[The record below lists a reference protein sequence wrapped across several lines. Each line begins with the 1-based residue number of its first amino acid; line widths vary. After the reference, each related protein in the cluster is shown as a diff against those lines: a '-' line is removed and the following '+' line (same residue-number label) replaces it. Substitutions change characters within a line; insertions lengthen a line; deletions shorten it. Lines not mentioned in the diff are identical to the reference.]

1 VNSIVFKN
9 ARLVMA
15 GEVVSGSLSVEDGR
29 IQSFDHG
36 ESSLASAVDLEGD
49 LLMPGFIEIHTDNF
63 ERHLVPRPKVNWPSL
78 PALLAHDAEVA
89 AAGITTVFD
98 ALGVGDIE
106 HDSLRGTNMDSV
118 VQAIDDC
125 SERNILRADHYF
137 HVRAEVPAPNAV
149 ELFHAFEQH
158 PRLKLISVMDHTPG
172 QRQWENIDVAR
183 VYYTGKKGWSLEKFQ
198 RQVEHSNSIR
208 AQYAVPHR
216 EYFVAYCREHGV
228 PLASHD
234 DTTVEHVQQAH
245 AEGAAIS
252 EFPTTVLAAR
262 AARELGL
269 STVMGGPN
277 VVRGGSHS
285 GNVAA
290 AELAGHGLLDMLSSD
305 YVPGSLLTAVMKLV
319 DLELM
324 DLPTATSL
332 VTSRPAQ
339 ACGLNDRGLLE
350 AGRRAD
356 LIQVRRVELADGSHH
371 GVVRAAWR
379 QGLRVL

>member
-1 VNSIVFKN
+1 
-9 ARLVMA
+9 MA

-234 DTTVEHVQQAH
+234 DTTIEHVQQAH

-356 LIQVRRVELADGSHH
+356 LIQVRRVELSDGSHH
-371 GVVRAAWR
+371 GVVRAVWR
-379 QGLRVL
+379 QGVRVL